1 MPMLA
6 HSDPERLREFALQL
20 KSYNDFIETMMAS
33 VRQGTR
39 RLGQSWRDPQFEEF
53 ETVLERTRNLLVN
66 FTMET
71 KQTVELLK
79 QDAERLKDIH
89 NDPLPGGD

>member
-1 MPMLA
+1 MIA
-6 HSDPERLREFALQL
+6 HSDPERLREFAMQL
-20 KSYNDFIETMMAS
+20 KSYNEFIETMMAS

-39 RLGQSWRDPQFEEF
+39 RLAQSWKDPQFDEF

-71 KQTVELLK
+71 NQTVELLK
-79 QDAERLKDIH
+79 RDAQALEDAHSVR
-89 NDPLPGGD
+89 PPEGD

>member
-1 MPMLA
+1 MPA

-33 VRQGTR
+33 VRQGAK
-39 RLGQSWRDPQFEEF
+39 RLGQSWRDAQFEEF

-71 KQTVELLK
+71 RQTVEILK
-79 QDAERLKDIH
+79 RDAEKLEDIR
-89 NDPLPGGD
+89 NEPLPGGD

>member
-1 MPMLA
+1 MLA

-20 KSYNDFIETMMAS
+20 KSYNDFVETMMAS
-33 VRQGTR
+33 VRQGTK
-39 RLGQSWRDPQFEEF
+39 RLGQSWRDAQFEEF
-53 ETVLERTRNLLVN
+53 ETVLERTRNLLIN

-79 QDAERLKDIH
+79 RDAEKLEDVR
-89 NDPLPGGD
+89 NESLPGGD

>member
-1 MPMLA
+1 MLA

-33 VRQGTR
+33 VRQGTK
-39 RLGQSWRDPQFEEF
+39 RLGQSWRDAQFEEF

-79 QDAERLKDIH
+79 RDAEKLEDVRNESIQ
-89 NDPLPGGD
+89 GGD